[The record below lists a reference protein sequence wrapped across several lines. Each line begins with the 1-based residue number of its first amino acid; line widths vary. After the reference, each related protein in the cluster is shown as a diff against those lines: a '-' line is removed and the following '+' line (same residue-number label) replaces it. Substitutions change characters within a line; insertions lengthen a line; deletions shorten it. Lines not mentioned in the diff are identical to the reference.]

1 MEICIRKENTNQ
13 IYIDKTALNRFS
25 KEELAQPPYNFTFIE
40 VEKED
45 CEASDFNDD
54 LTFNIEKYNTRKQ
67 KLLIEP
73 QIIELKQ
80 KLADTDYKAIKYA
93 EGAISE
99 EEYAPIKQQR
109 QAWRDEINEL
119 EEQLKGE

>member
-54 LTFNIEKYNTRKQ
+54 LTFNIEKYNARKQ